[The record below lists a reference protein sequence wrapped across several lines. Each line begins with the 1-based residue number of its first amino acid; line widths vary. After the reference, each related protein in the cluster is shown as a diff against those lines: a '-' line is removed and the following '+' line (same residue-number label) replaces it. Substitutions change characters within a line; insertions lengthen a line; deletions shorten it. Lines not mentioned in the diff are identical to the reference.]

1 MATLS
6 ASNIQPV
13 LEFKAMKTQREQ
25 LIHTWIASVLNSEQ
39 SEINFLAGDASF
51 RRYARI
57 KLNNKTFILM
67 DAPPDKE
74 DCAPFVAID
83 EFFDQNGVRVPH
95 IIAKDLEN
103 GFLLLEDFGDVVLS
117 SLLND
122 QNVDQHYAQSFK
134 QLIQLQQIDGKFR
147 LPEYS
152 YEKLISEMELLTDW
166 LLPALKIQPS
176 QDESALIK
184 RTFAILANAAVA
196 QPQVIVHR
204 DFHSRNLMQLEHES
218 EQGVIDFQDA
228 VIGADTYDLISITR
242 DAYVQ
247 WNPERV
253 YQWFK
258 TFYDMLPDSAKQAR
272 DFEQFKRD
280 ADLMAIQRHVK
291 ILGIFVRLF
300 ERDGKSGYLKD
311 LPRVMWYLLEES
323 KPYTELAPFIQF
335 MQQRVLTAFEAKYGR
350 YEVEA

>member
-1 MATLS
+1 M
-6 ASNIQPV
+6 N
-13 LEFKAMKTQREQ
+13 TQREK
-25 LIHTWIASVLNSEQ
+25 LIQAWIASVLQSEQ
-39 SEINFLAGDASF
+39 CKIDFLAGDASF

-57 KLNNKTFILM
+57 SLNNQTYMLM
-67 DAPPDKE
+67 DAPPEKE

-83 EFFDQNGVRVPH
+83 EFLDAHGVRVPH
-95 IIAKDLEN
+95 IVAKNLEQ

-117 SLLND
+117 TLLND
-122 QNVDQHYAQSFK
+122 QSVDEHYTQSFK
-134 QLIQLQQIDGKFR
+134 QLIQLQSIQAEHV
-147 LPEYS
+147 LPVYS

-166 LLPALKIQPS
+166 LLPSLKIVPTA
-176 QDESALIK
+176 DELALIK

-204 DFHSRNLMQLEHES
+204 DFHSRNLMIIEGETD
-218 EQGVIDFQDA
+218 QGVIDFQDA

-247 WNPERV
+247 WNQDRV
-253 YQWFK
+253 HGWFK
-258 TFYDMLPDSAKQAR
+258 QFYDMLPAAAKIDR
-272 DFEQFKRD
+272 DFEQFKKD
-280 ADLMAIQRHVK
+280 ADLMAIQRHIK

-323 KPYTELAPFIQF
+323 KPYPEFDPF
-335 MQQRVLTAFEAKYGR
+335 MQFIRETVLPKFEQKFGS
-350 YEVEA
+350 YEVVAS